1 MKKTIFGFAVILI
14 TIAACKKTAT
24 LPERFTP
31 APETNA
37 NLKLLY
43 LAAYSPTANAP
54 QVNFFANGVKI
65 SGAAAT
71 STGAITGITYGS
83 AFPSAVAYLSVP
95 SGSVTLETRVI
106 ETATVMPGATLAS
119 SMLPLSAG
127 KFYTYAVVDTI
138 TQASGVLVE
147 DNLSVPNPDKAYFRV
162 ANFTADSSII
172 ATVTKTSAPTGE
184 FSYTK
189 TTAPVAAKT
198 VTDYDTLTAGNS
210 QQYSIT
216 FKRASNGAT
225 LATAITAFGP
235 SKAKKYTFYLGG
247 LVRSSAT
254 LTRGFY
260 TNN

>member
-1 MKKTIFGFAVILI
+1 MKKTIFGFTIILI
-14 TIAACKKTAT
+14 AAVACKKAAT

-31 APETNA
+31 ASETNA
-37 NLKLLY
+37 NIKLLN
-43 LAAYSPTANAP
+43 LAANGP

-71 STGAITGITYGS
+71 SAGAVTGISYGN

-95 SGSVTLETRVI
+95 SGAVTLDTRVI
-106 ETATVMPGATLAS
+106 ESSTVMPGATLVTS
-119 SMLPLSAG
+119 TLPLNAG
-127 KFYTYAVVDTI
+127 KFYTYAVVDSFTR
-138 TQASGVLVE
+138 ASGVLVE
-147 DNLSVPNPDKAYFRV
+147 DDLSIPNPDKAYFRV
-162 ANFTADSSII
+162 ANFASDSSIV
-172 ATVTKTSAPTGE
+172 ATITKTSAPTGE

-189 TTAPVAAKT
+189 TTAPVAAKA
-198 VTDYDTLTAGNS
+198 VTDYDTLTAGNT

-235 SKAKKYTFYLGG
+235 SKAKKYTFYFGG
-247 LVRSSAT
+247 LVRTAAT
-254 LTRGFY
+254 HTRGFY